1 MCHPAWMRTR
11 FSWRLAGITIVMPW
25 IVKGLF
31 ILAKTRRGR
40 ELLFAAGLA
49 VIELAQSDRARKL
62 YAKARTSVTD
72 PALRQTLAR
81 NARRAAQ
88 AIRR

>member
-1 MCHPAWMRTR
+1 
-11 FSWRLAGITIVMPW
+11 MPW

-31 ILAKTRRGR
+31 ILVKTRRGR
-40 ELLFAAGLA
+40 RLLFAVGLA
-49 VIELAQSDRARKL
+49 AIELAQGERARKL

-72 PALRQTLAR
+72 PALRQTLTR
-81 NARRAAQ
+81 NARRAVQ